1 MSKKSI
7 AICVTL
13 GLAFLLSFALLQTPS
28 KAADDFQKVPVK
40 LYDLRGGLPNFF
52 AKLDAGHKVN
62 IGYLG
67 GSITAQ
73 NGWRPKTLKWF
84 QKIIP
89 RQRSAR
95 STRLLVVPVP
105 TWACF
110 VLARTSCNAS
120 PT

>member
-84 QKIIP
+84 QKNYPKAKISQINAAIGGTG
-89 RQRSAR
+89 SD
-95 STRLLVVPVP
+95 L
-105 TWACF
+105 ACF